1 MIRSRARA
9 SAMRAQF
16 PVATNANA
24 FERRSFA
31 NSRALKHAE
40 HDGADKREGD
50 IRGQYAQVADER
62 TKGHPPLPS
71 SRHDWPCSRSKVA
84 TRFSAKK
91 SDLLSMRRTIVVKE
105 S

>member
-1 MIRSRARA
+1 MIGKKCAALFSRDKREVP
-9 SAMRAQF
+9 AQRLC
-16 PVATNANA
+16 AN
-24 FERRSFA
+24 
-31 NSRALKHAE
+31 NRALKHAE

-50 IRGQYAQVADER
+50 IRGQNAQVTDER

-71 SRHDWPCSRSKVA
+71 SRHYRPCSRNKVA

-91 SDLLSMRRTIVVKE
+91 SDSLSMRRTIVVKE